1 MLLLIDNF
9 DSFTYNIV
17 HAIEKQGVDV
27 HVVRNNT
34 ISVEGCLEI
43 NPDSLLI
50 GPGPGTPKDSGI
62 SPLLIKQFKE
72 SIPILGV
79 CLGMQLI
86 AELFGGQVIQSP
98 TGPMHGKTSRIYHTN
113 KGVFSDLEQGF
124 VATRYH
130 SLVVERCSLPDNLEI
145 TAETEDGEIM
155 GLAHK
160 DFPLQGVQ
168 FHPES
173 ILTQEGDKLFSNF
186 TDRISLFYQQQ
197 GLLTC

>member
-17 HAIEKQGVDV
+17 NAIQKQGVDV

-34 ISVEGCLEI
+34 ITVEECLEM
-43 NPDSLLI
+43 NPDYLVI
-50 GPGPGTPKDSGI
+50 GPGPGTPKDSGV
-62 SPLLIKQFKE
+62 SPLLIQELKG

-86 AELFGGQVIQSP
+86 GELFGGKVIQSP

-113 KGVFSDLEQGF
+113 KGVFSGLDQGF
-124 VATRYH
+124 AATRYH
-130 SLVVERCSLPDNLEI
+130 SLIVERHSLPPHLEI

-160 DFPLQGVQ
+160 DYPLQGVQ

-173 ILTQEGDKLFSNF
+173 ILTQEGDKLFYNYSHSSFN
-186 TDRISLFYQQQ
+186 QQQ